1 MTWINKCRKAAVTH
15 ALENDLSWRDL
26 TLSNFIWRRG
36 VWAGRQLERRKVKW
50 LLISFLFFFFNM
62 YRQHARH
69 QGCIC
74 GSQLGLYIRIIQGG
88 FQEKCLGHALRDSD
102 EIAWE
107 RDPGICN
114 SINIIHHGQAG
125 FISGMKRF
133 FSICKSIS
141 VIHHI
146 NKLKNKIHRII
157 SVSSG
162 QSLSCVWLFVTPW
175 TAARQASL
183 SITNSQSLLKLMS
196 IESVM
201 EKTAF
206 DEIQHPFTT
215 KTLQKVGI
223 EGTYLNII
231 KTINDKAT
239 ANIIFNGEK
248 LKAFLLKSGT
258 GQGCP
263 LLPLLFNIILGVL
276 ATAIRQ
282 EKEKEPKLE
291 KKKWM
296 L

>member
-133 FSICKSIS
+133 FSICWNQSVWYITLTNWRIKSIGS
-141 VIHHI
+141 
-146 NKLKNKIHRII
+146 
-157 SVSSG
+157 
-162 QSLSCVWLFVTPW
+162 
-175 TAARQASL
+175 
-183 SITNSQSLLKLMS
+183 SQSVQVS
-196 IESVM
+196 HSVVS
-201 EKTAF
+201 
-206 DEIQHPFTT
+206 DSLWSHGLQHSRLPCPSPTPR
-215 KTLQKVGI
+215 VCS
-223 EGTYLNII
+223 N
-231 KTINDKAT
+231 
-239 ANIIFNGEK
+239 
-248 LKAFLLKSGT
+248 S
-258 GQGCP
+258 CP
-263 LLPLLFNIILGVL
+263 LSQWWKKQLLMKFNIHL
-276 ATAIRQ
+276 RQ
-282 EKEKEPKLE
+282 KLSR
-291 KKKWM
+291 KWA
-296 L
+296 

>member
-1 MTWINKCRKAAVTH
+1 MEGSDFVKLYMKEGC
-15 ALENDLSWRDL
+15 LSWEAAGEKKSKV
-26 TLSNFIWRRG
+26 TTHFFSNFF
-36 VWAGRQLERRKVKW
+36 
-50 LLISFLFFFFNM
+50 FLNM

-114 SINIIHHGQAG
+114 SINIIHHSQAG

-162 QSLSCVWLFVTPW
+162 QSLSCV
-175 TAARQASL
+175 
-183 SITNSQSLLKLMS
+183 
-196 IESVM
+196 
-201 EKTAF
+201 
-206 DEIQHPFTT
+206 
-215 KTLQKVGI
+215 
-223 EGTYLNII
+223 
-231 KTINDKAT
+231 
-239 ANIIFNGEK
+239 
-248 LKAFLLKSGT
+248 
-258 GQGCP
+258 
-263 LLPLLFNIILGVL
+263 
-276 ATAIRQ
+276 
-282 EKEKEPKLE
+282 
-291 KKKWM
+291 
-296 L
+296 